1 MKKISTLLLIAIFT
15 SSCTSIKEHNAHI
28 DDLISENDLK
38 TDVDYIYGR
47 IQKMHPKLYWYISK
61 EKLDYKFDSL
71 KMTLSKPMKSLD
83 FYQKIAPVIKTIGQ
97 GHMSVTPYAKKY
109 SPEETKLLTKKGV
122 SPFSQFEYEMI
133 DNKIYIVKNKS
144 YNKKIKIGTEVV
156 GINGESISDLTK
168 KYKNYF
174 ASDGFN
180 TTFLNR
186 RLGRNFPSFYSAQ
199 HGIQDSLTFNFKTN
213 DTLKNVFLKRGI
225 VDSIKV
231 DKNKKPIIV
240 VVDKVKA
247 KATKKRNDIFGYN
260 KERKLYNRNLHF
272 LEKDSAVAVMKING
286 FQIGDYETFY
296 EKSFKKIKDLNS
308 KTLIIDLR
316 DNGGGRLSEIANLYS
331 YLATEPY
338 IFADKGEVVSKTSF
352 ISNFDY
358 FKGKPLLIQ
367 PLLIVAAPIV
377 YPLFYFKTH
386 KESDGK
392 YYLSSALEKTKKP
405 NENNFKGKIYV
416 LINGGSFS
424 ASSLISS
431 NLKGSKRA
439 YFVGEETGGGYNG
452 TVAGQMPIVTLPKSK
467 INVRVGLLGAIPYY
481 KTDVVGHGIYPDKE
495 IIPTLKDRI
504 NKKDPEMEWILETIK
519 NEVKK

>member
-1 MKKISTLLLIAIFT
+1 MKQIFTLLVITLFI

-28 DDLISENDLK
+28 DDLVSENDLK
-38 TDVDYIYGR
+38 NDVDYIYER
-47 IQKMHPKLYWYISK
+47 LQKMHPKLYWYISK

-71 KMTLSKPMKSLD
+71 KTTVSKPMKSFD
-83 FYQKIAPVIKTIGQ
+83 FYQKLAPVIKTIGQ
-97 GHMSVTPYAKKY
+97 GHMNVTPYTKKY
-109 SPEETKLLTKKGV
+109 SAEETKLLAKKGV

-133 DNKIYIVKNKS
+133 DNKIYVVKNKS
-144 YNKKIKIGTEVV
+144 YNRKIKIGTELI
-156 GINGESISDLTK
+156 GINGENLVDLAK

-174 ASDGFN
+174 ASDGYN

-186 RLGRNFPSFYSAQ
+186 RLGRNFPNFYSAQ
-199 HGIQDSLTFNFKTN
+199 KGLQDSLTFNFKTN
-213 DTLKNVFLKRGI
+213 DTLINLFLKRGI
-225 VDSIKV
+225 VDSVKV
-231 DKNKKPIIV
+231 DKNKKPLIV
-240 VVDKVKA
+240 VIDKAKA

-272 LEKDSAVAVMKING
+272 LEKDSSIAVLKING
-286 FQIGDYETFY
+286 FQIGDYDTFY
-296 EKSFKKIKDLNS
+296 EDSFKKIKELNT

-316 DNGGGRLSEIANLYS
+316 DNGGGRLNEIANLYS

-367 PLLIVAAPIV
+367 PLLLIAAPIV

-392 YYLSSALEKTKKP
+392 YYLSSSLEKTKLP

-439 YFVGEETGGGYNG
+439 YFVGEETGGGFNG

-467 INVRVGLLGAIPYY
+467 INVRVGLLAAIPYY
-481 KTDVVGHGIYPDKE
+481 KTDVVGHGIYPDKV
-495 IIPTLKDRI
+495 IIPTLEDRI
-504 NKKDPEMEWILETIK
+504 NKKDPEMEWVLEDS
-519 NEVKK
+519 KKENRK